1 MGLEDNERVGECK
14 DLVESQSLFNY
25 TAAAECHHWWYH
37 SVGATIPLP
46 WFDEYGDGDDF
57 SVCGLSLGSGVYIAY
72 SRVAPNCL
80 KMGMEANIAYSRV
93 DFDGLD

>member
-25 TAAAECHHWWYH
+25 TAAAECHHWW
-37 SVGATIPLP
+37 SNGVGATIPLP
-46 WFDEYGDGDDF
+46 WFDEYGDGDDY

-72 SRVAPNCL
+72 SRVAPILPKNGNEGQYCL
-80 KMGMEANIAYSRV
+80 FQG
-93 DFDGLD
+93 